1 MCLLFIATHF
11 PTSPF
16 LSFGFLVL
24 SSLSFPLPSPCSHSF
39 PRRFPFIS
47 PCFPVIP
54 FAVPCMFLHV
64 PLSPPLRFPA
74 LPCIP
79 LHFMVFSQ
87 EKVCFLEK
95 EVKPTH
101 GFSRCEAEQPEP
113 AKSRQ
118 GDSSLGPC
126 FATPALRTL
135 FLVERHEIAKRPAP
149 APHIGGGSG
158 GRFILSSLW
167 YLTCRVQS
175 NVGGLDVDRFRCIGS
190 CEELAPSL
198 TLGQGVFGLRDDH
211 TLDACA
217 SEKLHLQCSHGAQVN
232 PLSLPTCDTPVCQ
245 R

>member
-1 MCLLFIATHF
+1 MISSFLSFQSPLQFLGILSVCPFHF
-11 PTSPF
+11 PCVSFSLPLISLHLPSCPLVSSPSTSPF

-149 APHIGGGSG
+149 APRIGRGGSG
-158 GRFILSSLW
+158 GRFILYPL
-167 YLTCRVQS
+167 
-175 NVGGLDVDRFRCIGS
+175 
-190 CEELAPSL
+190 
-198 TLGQGVFGLRDDH
+198 FGI
-211 TLDACA
+211 
-217 SEKLHLQCSHGAQVN
+217 
-232 PLSLPTCDTPVCQ
+232 
-245 R
+245 